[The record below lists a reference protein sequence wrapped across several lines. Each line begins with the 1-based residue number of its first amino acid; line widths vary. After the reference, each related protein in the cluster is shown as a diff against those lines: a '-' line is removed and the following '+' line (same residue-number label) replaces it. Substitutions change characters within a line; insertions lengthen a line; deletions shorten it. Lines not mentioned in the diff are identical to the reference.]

1 MDGRG
6 DGAPRR
12 FRLLFV
18 CTGNICRSPFARFHT
33 RALLEMRLGPR
44 WASWFDV
51 ASGGTGAV
59 VGSEMH
65 PLSRAQLGPLATH
78 PDVAA
83 FRARQLPARDVELA
97 DLVLTVSRSHRS
109 AVLELEPRAL
119 RSTFTVREFARL
131 LGRIDPA
138 DRAALPV
145 DPRERAHALVAAA
158 LAERGQGAPVD
169 SEDDAIPD
177 PIQGAAAEH
186 AESARLLHEAVRP
199 LVDAIGAGVPWPVR
213 RRPGPPPGQHPGQH
227 PGPHPGMAPR
237 RPGPP
242 PLPGGPFGPPPGMPA
257 GPVPAGPV
265 PTGQGPGGAP
275 PGGPPPNGAPVGRPP
290 GQPPGMPSL
299 LPPGARV
306 PRPPGPVD
314 PLPPDPVPA
323 GPPGNG
329 TAGGGHHRDGR
340 PSEGRSPQ
348 GSSSQVPSAQELS
361 AQDRSAQD
369 RSAQD
374 RSAEGALP
382 QGPSTQEWSPRDGDG
397 DGAPAGRRRRHGWAD
412 DDEDVEDVGGQ
423 VGEGTE
429 SADDAPA
436 PAHSSTRAGR

>member
-131 LGRIDPA
+131 LGSIDPA
-138 DRAALPV
+138 DHAALPA

-186 AESARLLHEAVRP
+186 AESARLVHEAVRP

-213 RRPGPPPGQHPGQH
+213 RRPGPPPGQHPG
-227 PGPHPGMAPR
+227 MAPR

-242 PLPGGPFGPPPGMPA
+242 PPMPGGPFGPPPSR
-257 GPVPAGPV
+257 PVPSGRSLPV
-265 PTGQGPGGAP
+265 VPYRSQGPGGVP

-290 GQPPGMPSL
+290 GVQGPPGVPSV

-314 PLPPDPVPA
+314 PLPPDPLAA
-323 GPPGNG
+323 GPPANG

-340 PSEGRSPQ
+340 PSEGRSL
-348 GSSSQVPSAQELS
+348 QVPSQVRRP
-361 AQDRSAQD
+361 RSRRP
-369 RSAQD
+369 RS
-374 RSAEGALP
+374 
-382 QGPSTQEWSPRDGDG
+382 
-397 DGAPAGRRRRHGWAD
+397 RRRRKGHPGTATPRRPRRV
-412 DDEDVEDVGGQ
+412 DVAGTAGPTTTRTSTAAVGRRGPRERL
-423 VGEGTE
+423 GALESTDGTD
-429 SADDAPA
+429 AAPA

>member
-65 PLSRAQLGPLATH
+65 PLSRGQLGPLATH

-131 LGRIDPA
+131 LGSIDPA
-138 DRAALPV
+138 DHAALPA

-186 AESARLLHEAVRP
+186 AEPARLLHEAVRP

-213 RRPGPPPGQHPGQH
+213 PAVPGPLPASTPASTPAWHPD
-227 PGPHPGMAPR
+227 GPVR
-237 RPGPP
+237 RRRC
-242 PLPGGPFGPPPGMPA
+242 PGGPFGPPPSQ
-257 GPVPAGPV
+257 PAGPV
-265 PTGQGPGGAP
+265 PTGQGPGRVP
-275 PGGPPPNGAPVGRPP
+275 PGGPPPNGAPVGRPH
-290 GQPPGMPSL
+290 GQPPGVPSV

-314 PLPPDPVPA
+314 PLPPDPLAA

-329 TAGGGHHRDGR
+329 TAGGGHHRDGW
-340 PSEGRSPQ
+340 PSEGRSLQVP
-348 GSSSQVPSAQELS
+348 SSQVPSSQVPSQQVPAVQE
-361 AQDRSAQD
+361 RSPQ
-369 RSAQD
+369 
-374 RSAEGALP
+374 EGDA
-382 QGPSTQEWSPRDGDG
+382 
-397 DGAPAGRRRRHGWAD
+397 APAPVGRRRRHGWAD
-412 DDEDVEDVGGQ
+412 DDEDLDSGGH
-423 VGEGTE
+423 GAE
-429 SADDAPA
+429 SPESTDGAEAASA

>member
-131 LGRIDPA
+131 LGSIDPA
-138 DRAALPV
+138 DHAALPV

-213 RRPGPPPGQHPGQH
+213 RRPGPPPGQHPG
-227 PGPHPGMAPR
+227 M
-237 RPGPP
+237 
-242 PLPGGPFGPPPGMPA
+242 
-257 GPVPAGPV
+257 
-265 PTGQGPGGAP
+265 
-275 PGGPPPNGAPVGRPP
+275 APVG
-290 GQPPGMPSL
+290 
-299 LPPGARV
+299 
-306 PRPPGPVD
+306 PV
-314 PLPPDPVPA
+314 
-323 GPPGNG
+323 
-329 TAGGGHHRDGR
+329 
-340 PSEGRSPQ
+340 
-348 GSSSQVPSAQELS
+348 
-361 AQDRSAQD
+361 
-369 RSAQD
+369 
-374 RSAEGALP
+374 
-382 QGPSTQEWSPRDGDG
+382 
-397 DGAPAGRRRRHGWAD
+397 RRRRC
-412 DDEDVEDVGGQ
+412 
-423 VGEGTE
+423 
-429 SADDAPA
+429 PA
-436 PAHSSTRAGR
+436 ARSVRHR